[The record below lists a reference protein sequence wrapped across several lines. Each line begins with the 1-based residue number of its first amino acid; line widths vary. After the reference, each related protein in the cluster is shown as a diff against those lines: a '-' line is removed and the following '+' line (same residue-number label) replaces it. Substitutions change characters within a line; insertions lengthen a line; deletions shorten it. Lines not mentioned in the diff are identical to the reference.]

1 MTTIFARSSGSLP
14 AAIAVLRISG
24 PDAGPV
30 LLALSGGA
38 LPTARRATV
47 QSLRRPI
54 DRQILD
60 RALVL
65 WMPGPDT
72 ATGEDVVELHLHGGR
87 AVVNAVEESLATIAG
102 VRAAEA
108 GEFTRR
114 AFANARLD
122 ATEVEGLA
130 DLLAA
135 ETEMQR
141 AAAVAMAGG
150 ALRRLVIRWQTRL
163 LQLAARCE
171 AEIDFDDEDD
181 VRAAPGNS
189 LTNDASALAAELRQ
203 RLDQPPAERLR
214 DGVRVVIAGP
224 ANAGKSTLLN
234 ALAGRQAAIVSSTA
248 GTTRDVIEVPIAIE
262 GVPVILIDTAG
273 LRDSDDAIELQGI
286 ARADAAIAQSDLV
299 LWLGLPSDL
308 PHGRRAILVRAK
320 ADLSHALA
328 GDIHVSAMTGQGVAE
343 LLAMIASQARA
354 LLPAHD
360 AVALSRRHRDLLSA
374 AATELEACAHLADPV
389 LIAEHLR
396 AARLAFDQVTGLADT
411 EAMLDQLFGRFCI
424 GK

>member
-1 MTTIFARSSGSLP
+1 MTTIYARSSGSLP

-24 PDAGPV
+24 PKAGA
-30 LLALSGGA
+30 ALSA
-38 LPTARRATV
+38 LTDYAMPAARHAAVRT
-47 QSLRRPI
+47 LRRPR
-54 DRQILD
+54 DGEILD

-65 WMPGPDT
+65 WMPRPAT
-72 ATGEDVVELHLHGGR
+72 ATGEDIVELHLHGGR
-87 AVVNAVEESLATIAG
+87 AVVAAVEDALAAVPGI
-102 VRAAEA
+102 RAAEA

-114 AFANARLD
+114 AFANGRLD

-135 ETEMQR
+135 ETESQR

-150 ALRRLVIRWQTRL
+150 ALRRLIASWQARL

-181 VRAAPGNS
+181 VRAESSPA
-189 LTNDASALAAELRQ
+189 LASEAHALAAELRH

-234 ALAGRQAAIVSSTA
+234 ALVGRDAAIVSSVA
-248 GTTRDVIEVPIAIE
+248 GTTRDVIEVPLVIE

-273 LRDSDDAIELQGI
+273 LRDSGDEIELQGI
-286 ARADAAIAQSDLV
+286 ARANAVIAESDLT
-299 LWLGLPSDL
+299 LWLGVPAERPSE
-308 PHGRRAILVRAK
+308 GNVIAVMAK
-320 ADLSHALA
+320 ADLLADPA
-328 GDIHVSAMTGQGVAE
+328 GDVQVSALTGQGVAA
-343 LLAMIASQARA
+343 LLAMIASWARE
-354 LLPAHD
+354 LLPVHE
-360 AVALSRRHRDLLSA
+360 AVPLSRRHRDLLSQ
-374 AATELEACAHLADPV
+374 AATELEASTHSPDPV

-396 AARLAFDQVTGLADT
+396 LARLAFDQVTGMADT